1 VPEQTTT
8 TTGDQTQQTTQTT
21 QQTQQTSQ
29 QQTTQQQAAWYSSI
43 DFGDAKDQ
51 ATAALSSFKTPQELV
66 GALDWRKNVAGGD
79 EAAVKMFER
88 FATPADLGKAYREAV
103 KKISSGELAK
113 PLPKDATPEQIAEW
127 RKGNGIPEK
136 PEGYFEKLPNG
147 LVIGAEDKPMFDAVA
162 AKFHARNVA
171 PEAMHD
177 LAEWYYGMQ
186 DEAVAKAAEKDK
198 QEAQAAT
205 DALRQD
211 WGQDYR
217 ANINVAM
224 SFLDS
229 LGGDLKNQVMDA
241 TLPDG
246 TRLFNNTGFVKWI
259 VAQAREANPA
269 AHIVPSGSDSTIQ
282 SVQAEIAKIENVM
295 RTNRASYNQ
304 DSAMQERLRQLYDAR
319 TKLEQRGKAA

>member
-1 VPEQTTT
+1 MPPEQTTT
-8 TTGDQTQQTTQTT
+8 TTGDQTQPTTQTT
-21 QQTQQTSQ
+21 Q
-29 QQTTQQQAAWYSSI
+29 QQTTQQQTTQQPAATWYSSI
-43 DFGDAKDQ
+43 DFGDAKEQ

-79 EAAVKMFER
+79 EAAVKMLER
-88 FATPADLGKAYREAV
+88 FASPADLGKAYREAV

-162 AKFHARNVA
+162 AKLHARNVP
-171 PEAMHD
+171 PEVIHD
-177 LAEWYYGMQ
+177 LAEWYYGTQ
-186 DEAVAKAAEKDK
+186 DEAIAKATEKDK
-198 QEAQAAT
+198 QEAAAAT

-229 LGGDLKNQVMDA
+229 LGADLKGQVMDA

-246 TRLFNNTGFVKWI
+246 SRLFNNTNFVKWM

-269 AHIVPSGSDSTIQ
+269 AHIVPAGTDSSVQ
-282 SVQAEIAKIENVM
+282 SVNAEIAKIENVM
-295 RTNRASYNQ
+295 RTNRATYNR
-304 DSAMQERLRQLYDAR
+304 DTAMQERLRQLYDAR
-319 TKLEQRGKAA
+319 TKLQQRGQAA